1 MPDSQPLRTD
11 RYKAAYGVARMGIT
25 AGKTVRILAAIVF
38 AAIVLLT
45 ALVAA
50 GAGIGFAGAAQQMAQ
65 TAGADSTAGPAL
77 VAVIVGLLGFGFA
90 VLACAPAYLLGILIE
105 STSEVLLATLDTA
118 VNTSPFLA
126 EEQKLGIMRL

>member
-50 GAGIGFAGAAQQMAQ
+50 GAGIGFAGAAQQMP
-65 TAGADSTAGPAL
+65 TAGPTL

-90 VLACAPAYLLGILIE
+90 VLGCAPAFLLGILIE

-126 EEQKLGIMRL
+126 EEQKLGMMRL